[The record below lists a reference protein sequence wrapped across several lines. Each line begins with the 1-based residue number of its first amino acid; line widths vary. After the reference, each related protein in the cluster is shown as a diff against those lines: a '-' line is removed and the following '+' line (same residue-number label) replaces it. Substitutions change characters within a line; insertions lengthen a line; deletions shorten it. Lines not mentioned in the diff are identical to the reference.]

1 MGTLWAARQILQ
13 IFFAIQLL
21 AMAKPQDQFCHMA
34 DAMSQAVNSHVTDW
48 DRQIAFAL
56 NETFNC
62 TTYLEYIF
70 VSRDRIREELTYIRA
85 NFTAQHEAL
94 KAQGPVGEQPLTW
107 VMTYASKAASLL
119 SAHLHI
125 HGVLSAT
132 RRGCLSEHLQLLFL
146 MSIRRIKGLLTNQ
159 LRTLWLVFQG
169 TSERFLSAA
178 EEWLTEVVDLF
189 DTDMRTIESVLIG
202 WVPNETAVL
211 DHAAYATDGSLTTVE
226 ILRRD
231 AFEEWGTKKPL
242 LQAMLRHIFPR
253 DSQIADFCAGSG
265 HNAIW
270 FNETGLLTAFA
281 FDASENIGLISKNA
295 VGHTL
300 LRDRFTLWRSFDY
313 VFCLTAQEELQGAEA
328 WAAALRNMD
337 AHTTQGLVVSCGSAS
352 QRNEIIGWAAQHAPG
367 FKLHESLTQTVSTA
381 AGDAACVFT
390 KGTEPAIGGVA
401 YVQPAHSGSE
411 SQLEAPRMPV

>member
-1 MGTLWAARQILQ
+1 
-13 IFFAIQLL
+13 
-21 AMAKPQDQFCHMA
+21 
-34 DAMSQAVNSHVTDW
+34 MSQAVGSHVSDW

-85 NFTAQHEAL
+85 NFTAQHEVL
-94 KAQGPVGEQPLTW
+94 KAQGPVAEQPLTW

-146 MSIRRIKGLLTNQ
+146 MSLRRIKGLLTNQ

-169 TSERFLSAA
+169 TSERFLTAA

-202 WVPNETAVL
+202 WVPNETAVI
-211 DHAAYATDGSLTTVE
+211 DHSPYAADGSLSTIE

-231 AFEEWGTKKPL
+231 AFEEWDTKKPL
-242 LQAMLRHIFPR
+242 LRAMLRHVFPR
-253 DSQIADFCAGSG
+253 DSQVADFCAGSG
-265 HNAIW
+265 YNAVW

-281 FDASENIGLISKNA
+281 FDGSENIGLITKNA
-295 VGHTL
+295 VGHVA
-300 LRDRFTLWRSFDY
+300 LRSRFTLWRSFDY
-313 VFCLTAQEELQGAEA
+313 VFCLTAQEELHGAES
-328 WAAALRNMD
+328 WAAALRNLD
-337 AHTTQGLVVSCGSAS
+337 AHATQGLVVSCGSAI
-352 QRNEIIGWAAQHAPG
+352 QRSEIVGWVAQHAPG
-367 FKLHESLTQTVSTA
+367 FKFQESLTHTVSTA

-390 KGTEPAIGGVA
+390 KGTAPAVGEVA
-401 YVQPAHSGSE
+401 YVAPTQGGSQ
-411 SQLEAPRMPV
+411 SQLEAPRMPE